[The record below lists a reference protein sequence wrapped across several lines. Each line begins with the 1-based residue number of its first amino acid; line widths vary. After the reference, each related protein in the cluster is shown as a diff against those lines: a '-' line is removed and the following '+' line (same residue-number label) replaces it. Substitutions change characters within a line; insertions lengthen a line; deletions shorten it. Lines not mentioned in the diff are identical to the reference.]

1 MEITIYDPKQLES
14 LAEEL
19 GLEHPDYERLEIYI
33 SLVRS
38 YPLADKGDDY
48 YRDNL
53 AKWISDEQESYYGE
67 YESPADFAREFYE
80 NYWTEG
86 RLPDWLVVDWEA
98 TWSHNLR
105 HDFTEDRGHYWA
117 DIY

>member
-1 MEITIYDPKQLES
+1 MEITIYDPEQLES

-19 GLEHPDYERLEIYI
+19 GLQHPDYERLEIYI

-38 YPLADKGDDY
+38 YPLADKGEDY

-67 YESPADFAREFYE
+67 HDSDADFARYLIEGFSEFACP
-80 NYWTEG
+80 NW
-86 RLPDWLVVDWEA
+86 VVIDYAE
-98 TWSHNLR
+98 TWRRNLR
-105 HDFTEDRGHYWA
+105 HDYTEDRGHYWA